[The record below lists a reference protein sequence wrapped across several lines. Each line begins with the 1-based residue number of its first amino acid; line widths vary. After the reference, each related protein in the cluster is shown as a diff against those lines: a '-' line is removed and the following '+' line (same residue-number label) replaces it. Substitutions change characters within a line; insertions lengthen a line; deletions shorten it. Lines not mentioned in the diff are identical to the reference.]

1 MGQIKNILSL
11 KIIKSKN
18 VEQDQNLQV
27 LIRKKY
33 NTSAEKF
40 IYSIMSDIL
49 LFSIFF
55 FLGQYQARV
64 LLAFAEKA

>member
-55 FLGQYQARV
+55 FSWTISG
-64 LLAFAEKA
+64 